1 MRENLK
7 NPMKPISLFRKG
19 NSPSPAFSSLLRCLL
34 VLPVVLT
41 WTLSGLKAQQ
51 AFEETAP
58 SYYRI
63 EFTNKNNNPFTIDN
77 PGEFLSVKALERRN
91 RQGISVKENDL
102 PVTPA
107 YLDSLVA
114 TGANILNVSKWFNA
128 ATVHVS
134 HDSILNAIARLT
146 FVKKTQQ
153 KKVPNPTLFPGNQSG
168 IKQETAPPE
177 LDYGPSWWQTAIH
190 QGQILHNA
198 GYRGKGMTIAV
209 IDAGFYAVDEL
220 PAFDNLWNNSRILVT
235 RDFVEPGSDLFLG
248 HSHGMVVL
256 SIIGG
261 YLPGE
266 LIGTAP
272 EASFILLRSEDADS
286 EFIIEEDNWITA
298 VEYADSSGAD
308 IINTS
313 LGYTLFDDPRQDHI
327 YADMDGNTTRISRAA
342 DMAASKGMLVVIS
355 AGNEGNSAWRHIGA
369 PADADSVLAIGAI
382 DATSYVAGFS
392 SRGPSAD
399 GDVKPDVMAI
409 GKGTYMAG
417 IGGGIVQGNGTSLSA
432 PVITGLAACLWQT
445 SPGSSAMEVLAS
457 IRESADRYQQPGEDY
472 GYGIPDFNLASV
484 LLKVGQDDQTYTEPI
499 TAFPNP
505 FSDYL
510 YVIFQT
516 PVDGALEISLIDLAG
531 KEIMRSTVPP
541 LPGRDYLK
549 LEGAFSRVPSGAYLL
564 KIHSGTLHGFAK
576 LIRY

>member
-1 MRENLK
+1 
-7 NPMKPISLFRKG
+7 MKPISLFRKG
-19 NSPSPAFSSLLRCLL
+19 NRPSPAFSSLLRCLL
-34 VLPVVLT
+34 VSLVVFTL
-41 WTLSGLKAQQ
+41 TLSNTSAQ
-51 AFEETAP
+51 AVFEETAP

-77 PGEFLSVKALERRN
+77 PGEFLSAKALERRN

-107 YLDSLVA
+107 YLDSLVT

-128 ATVHVS
+128 ATVYAS
-134 HDSILNAIARLT
+134 HDSILNAIARFT
-146 FVKKTQQ
+146 FVKKDQQ
-153 KKVPNPTLFPGNQSG
+153 KKASYPALFPGNRSG
-168 IKQETAPPE
+168 IKQETTPLE
-177 LDYGPSWWQTAIH
+177 QDYGPSWWQTAIH
-190 QGQILHNA
+190 QGQILHNT

-209 IDAGFYAVDEL
+209 IDAGFYAVDGL
-220 PAFDNLWNNSRILVT
+220 PAFDNLWNNGRILGI

-272 EASFILLRSEDADS
+272 EANFLLLRSEDANS

-298 VEYADSSGAD
+298 AEYADSSGVD

-313 LGYTLFDDPRQDHI
+313 LGYTRFDDPRQDHI

-342 DMAASKGMLVVIS
+342 DIAASKGMLVVIS
-355 AGNEGNSAWRHIGA
+355 AGNGGNSTWRHIGA
-369 PADADSVLAIGAI
+369 PADADSVLAVGAV
-382 DATSYVAGFS
+382 DATYYVAGFS

-399 GDVKPDVMAI
+399 GNVKPDVMAI

-432 PVITGLAACLWQT
+432 PVITGLAACLWQA
-445 SPGSSAMEVLAS
+445 SPGSTAMEVLAA
-457 IRESADRYQQPGEDY
+457 IRESADRYQQPSEDY
-472 GYGIPDFNLASV
+472 GYGIPDFNLACV
-484 LLKVGQDDQTYTEPI
+484 LLKVDQDDQENSEPI
-499 TAFPNP
+499 ATFPNP
-505 FSDYL
+505 FSDHL

-531 KEIMRSTVPP
+531 KEIMQSTVPP
-541 LPGRDYLK
+541 LPGRNYLK
-549 LEGAFSRVPSGAYLL
+549 LEGAFSHLSSGAYLL
-564 KIHSGTLHGFAK
+564 KVHSGTLHGFAK
-576 LIRY
+576 LIKY